1 MSNNNTMSYISAY
14 RTYLL
19 CFISTLKVMLNGIT
33 SIINYILYLSELCN
47 NLQEYIDLNINN
59 GVDILLAPLG
69 INNLSESI
77 FNPWFSGYTD
87 AEGYFS
93 FFYRRA
99 TTTACRFELCI
110 ALHRDEAILLTAL
123 QKRLNLGNVM
133 VRGYKATLI
142 IGSKAELL
150 ILFGILEN
158 NTLNSSKYLNYLS
171 FKQAYEIYHKCISDA
186 NQEGIDSASLLFK
199 TKKELL
205 GIRSTINKR
214 RINFIMPKS
223 HNIKITPYWILGFVE
238 GDGSFNVRTRGST
251 LIFGI
256 VQAVCELILMK
267 AIQQYLL
274 SLPGN
279 HVVRSKSKLVALYI
293 IQPSANSS
301 INQKAFVKLDVTDT
315 KFIKNVV
322 VPFFDSL
329 TFLSKKRLDYRD
341 WVSILRLRINGQHF
355 TEEGQLLIP
364 LIAQS
369 MNNGRLS
376 TNKAKPTLSNSPCFP
391 LALFSQHS
399 RENKENQEN
408 KEYSKSIN
416 LRLQSLLNSPSNYAV
431 QADGRTL
438 IVSMGTY
445 LPNSGGVE
453 LYDEVVGVLFNSF
466 TTQADCAS
474 FLELSRSTVSR
485 WLIKGRTFEFKG
497 KLLRIQRKANTDE
510 LS

>member
-1 MSNNNTMSYISAY
+1 MSNNNTMSYIS
-14 RTYLL
+14 TYPSYSLH
-19 CFISTLKVMLNGIT
+19 FITTLKVRLDGIT
-33 SIINYILYLSELCN
+33 RVRNYILPSSGLGN
-47 NLQEYIDLNINN
+47 NIQEYTDLNIDNA
-59 GVDILLAPLG
+59 VDILLAPLG
-69 INNLSESI
+69 INNLSESE
-77 FNPWFSGYTD
+77 FNPWFSGFTD
-87 AEGYFS
+87 AEGCFS
-93 FFYRRA
+93 FSYRSA
-99 TTTACRFELCI
+99 ITTACSFELSI

-133 VRGYKATLI
+133 VRGDKATLI

-158 NTLNSSKYLNYLS
+158 NPLNTSKYLNYLS
-171 FKQAYEIYHKCISDA
+171 FKQAYEIYHKCVSDSKL
-186 NQEGIDSASLLFK
+186 EGIDSASLLFK

-205 GIRSTINKR
+205 GIRSRINKR
-214 RINFIMPKS
+214 RVNFIMPKS

-251 LIFGI
+251 LIFGLAQT
-256 VQAVCELILMK
+256 VSELTLME

-274 SLPGN
+274 SLPGK
-279 HVVRSKSKLVALYI
+279 HVVRSKSNLVALYI

-301 INQKAFVKLDVTDT
+301 INQRAFVKLDITDT
-315 KFIKNVV
+315 KYIKNVV

-329 TFLSKKRLDYRD
+329 TFLSKKILDYRD
-341 WVSILRLRINGQHF
+341 WVSVLRLRINGQHF

-376 TNKAKPTLSNSPCFP
+376 TNIAKPTFSNSPCFP
-391 LALFSQHS
+391 PATLG
-399 RENKENQEN
+399 ENMGNKED
-408 KEYSKSIN
+408 SKAFN
-416 LRLQSLLNSPSNYAV
+416 LRLESLLNSPSNYAV

-438 IVSMGTY
+438 IVSMSTY

-474 FLELSRSTVSR
+474 FLELSTPTVSR
-485 WLIKGRTFEFKG
+485 WLIEGRIFEFKG
-497 KLLRIQRKANTDE
+497 KVLRIQRKAYTDE